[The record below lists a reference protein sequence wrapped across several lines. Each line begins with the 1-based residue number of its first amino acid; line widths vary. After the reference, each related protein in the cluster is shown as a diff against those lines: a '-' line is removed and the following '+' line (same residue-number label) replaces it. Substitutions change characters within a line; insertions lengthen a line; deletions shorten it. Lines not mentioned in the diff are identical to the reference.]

1 MNLAISLNNQFLKL
15 KKKRIISFNIFIR
28 FLLSMNAMAQN
39 ICLEAHLRICSIIK
53 HFQNY

>member
-28 FLLSMNAMAQN
+28 FLLSMNVMAQN